1 MAALFPHPK
10 PFMDTK
16 RPVAD
21 THIHLW
27 DPGHLTYPWLE
38 TVPAIAGPHGPAELQ
53 AQEAETD
60 RFRLAQIVF
69 MQAGAEDAEA
79 VPEAR
84 WVNALADTVEPRITG
99 IVACAPVEQGEAV
112 RPVLE
117 ELASMPRVK
126 GVRRL
131 IQDQPA
137 GYAATPAF
145 AEGVRLLPGY
155 GFSFD
160 LCIHHHQLAEVTGLV
175 RRCPEVA
182 FILDHI
188 GKPDIAAGTLDPWR
202 RDLKGLSELPN
213 VVCKIS
219 GMATEADH
227 ANWRPDDLKPYVDH
241 VVECFGEDRIVYGG
255 DWPVSL
261 LALRSWGH
269 WVDVLDDLTA
279 HLSPGVQQ
287 KLYFDNAVRFY
298 RLPA

>member
-10 PFMDTK
+10 PSMDTK

-27 DPGHLTYPWLE
+27 DPGYLTYPWLE
-38 TVPAIAGPHGPAELQ
+38 TVPTIAGSHGPIELRV
-53 AQEAETD
+53 QEPETD

-79 VPEAR
+79 VLEAR
-84 WVNALADTVEPRITG
+84 WVNALADGLDPRITG

-112 RPVLE
+112 RPILE
-117 ELASMPRVK
+117 DLASMPRVK

-131 IQDQPA
+131 IQDQPV

-145 AEGVRLLPGY
+145 VEGVRMLPGY

-160 LCIHHHQLAEVTGLV
+160 LCIHHHQLGEVTDLV
-175 RRCPEVA
+175 RRCPDVA

-202 RDLKGLSELPN
+202 SDLKTLSELPN

-227 ANWRPDDLKPYVDH
+227 ANWQPDDLKPYVDH

-261 LALRSWGH
+261 LAVKHWGH
-269 WVDVLDDLTA
+269 WVDVLDDLTG
-279 HLSPGVQQ
+279 HLGPAVQQ